1 MAGCP
6 IGSILALLSD
16 ARPPPMNS
24 TVKHL
29 STHLSWSVALTV
41 AAMLSL
47 PAANAA
53 PFAGGVVV
61 SVIGDGTTPISTGT
75 VAVPITLTEYS
86 TSGSLT
92 GGSVMLTTTD
102 SGSNYAITG
111 GMTSTSFGFLKRS
124 VDGDYLTIAGAN
136 IPAGTQGSVFS
147 SSGFPNRTI
156 ARVDAAGTV
165 DSSTRFSAAGTTPRS
180 AITTNGTDLWWSA
193 DTGSGSTGGIRY
205 LTLSSTT
212 SGVALANGTS
222 ASPTTAGQPAP
233 VPFNSRVLNIS
244 NGQLYGSSGVAVGS
258 GTNVVSF
265 RGVFNVGTGL
275 PTTANQLG
283 SLIVGSGTSNAGL
296 QDSAYDFFFAD
307 ASTLYVGDD
316 DTSTPTTGGI
326 TKWMLSGTT
335 WNKTWLALP
344 AGTTGVRAL
353 AGVTDTVSGSVELYG
368 ITAVA
373 SGQNELVKLVDTLSG
388 TVAPSFS
395 SLATAPANYVFRGVA
410 MSPVAVPE
418 PSSVVLL
425 LAGAGALVAAGRRLK
440 IRRG

>member
-1 MAGCP
+1 
-6 IGSILALLSD
+6 
-16 ARPPPMNS
+16 
-24 TVKHL
+24 
-29 STHLSWSVALTV
+29 
-41 AAMLSL
+41 
-47 PAANAA
+47 
-53 PFAGGVVV
+53 
-61 SVIGDGTTPISTGT
+61 
-75 VAVPITLTEYS
+75 
-86 TSGSLT
+86 
-92 GGSVMLTTTD
+92 
-102 SGSNYAITG
+102 
-111 GMTSTSFGFLKRS
+111 
-124 VDGDYLTIAGAN
+124 
-136 IPAGTQGSVFS
+136 
-147 SSGFPNRTI
+147 
-156 ARVDAAGTV
+156 
-165 DSSTRFSAAGTTPRS
+165 
-180 AITTNGTDLWWSA
+180 
-193 DTGSGSTGGIRY
+193 
-205 LTLSSTT
+205 
-212 SGVALANGTS
+212 
-222 ASPTTAGQPAP
+222 
-233 VPFNSRVLNIS
+233 
-244 NGQLYGSSGVAVGS
+244 
-258 GTNVVSF
+258 VVSF

-316 DTSTPTTGGI
+316 DTSAPTTGGI
-326 TKWMLSGTT
+326 TKWILSGTT

-344 AGTTGVRAL
+344 AGATGVRGL

-418 PSSVVLL
+418 PSSVVLV

>member
-1 MAGCP
+1 
-6 IGSILALLSD
+6 
-16 ARPPPMNS
+16 MNS

-29 STHLSWSVALTV
+29 STHLSWSVAFTV

-136 IPAGTQGSVFS
+136 IPAGTQVSSVFGTS
-147 SSGFPNRTI
+147 FFQNRTI

-165 DSSTRFSAAGTTPRS
+165 DSSTRFNAAGTTPRS

-212 SGVALANGTS
+212 SGVALANGTG

-244 NGQLYGSSGVAVGS
+244 NGQLYGSSGVAVGAS
-258 GTNVVSF
+258 GTNQISF

-283 SLIVGSGTSNAGL
+283 SLIVGSGTGNAGL

-316 DTSTPTTGGI
+316 DTTAPATGGI
-326 TKWMLSGTT
+326 TKWILSGTT

-418 PSSVVLL
+418 PSSVVLV